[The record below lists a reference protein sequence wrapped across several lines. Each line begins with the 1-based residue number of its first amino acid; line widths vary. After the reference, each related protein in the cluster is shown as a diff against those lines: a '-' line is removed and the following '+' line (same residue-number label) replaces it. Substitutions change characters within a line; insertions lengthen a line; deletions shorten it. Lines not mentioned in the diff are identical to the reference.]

1 MLWIVIVAK
10 SKKNDAIATVKVM
23 VVAKG
28 GKMLLVATLD
38 GKSVEKKGRKSMGN
52 LRKIELPI
60 AKK

>member
-1 MLWIVIVAK
+1 MAK